1 MAKKTGRKS
10 AYETKIKPH
19 FPEILQMCESMT
31 DKQIADSLGVAYSTF
46 LKYKAEKKEFAE
58 VLKKGRQK
66 LVSEL
71 KSVLIK
77 RAKGY
82 DYEEKKIITDS
93 DGYTRKEIY
102 QRHSRPDVASINL
115 LLKNYDRENWS
126 NDWQNHEIKLK
137 ELELKQKSFESENW

>member
-1 MAKKTGRKS
+1 
-10 AYETKIKPH
+10 
-19 FPEILQMCESMT
+19 MCKSMT
-31 DKQIADSLGVAYSTF
+31 DKQISDSLGVAYSTF
-46 LKYKAEKKEFAE
+46 MKYKAEKKEFAE
-58 VLKKGRQK
+58 VLKKGRQN

-71 KSVLIK
+71 KGILIK

-137 ELELKQKSFESENW
+137 ELELKEKAFESDNW